1 MDPEKVIVQVLRRKK
16 NAVLVEY
23 VRNGEPIR
31 VSISATKLTALTQ
44 DNKAEILI
52 RDLSMGIPYGIPW
65 SSRLSKLHFEITGE
79 AIEQEF
85 HKSGIW
91 TLDDFRKNPQALTG
105 VIMSVSREVVT
116 QIVQTVK
123 EYSTKEV

>member
-23 VRNGEPIR
+23 IQDEKPIR
-31 VSISATKLTALTQ
+31 VSISATKLIALTQ
-44 DNKAEILI
+44 ENKAEITKK
-52 RDLSMGIPYGIPW
+52 DLSMGIPYGIPW
-65 SSRLSKLHFEITGE
+65 ASRLSKLRFEITGE

-85 HKSGIW
+85 HKNGIW
-91 TLDDFRKNPQALTG
+91 TLDDFRKNPQVLTG

-116 QIVQTVK
+116 QIIQTVK